1 MTRTVDLHHH
11 AIPDFYWEA
20 SNEDGNAAGG
30 ITPPR
35 WSLEGAIA
43 YLDEA
48 RIDAA
53 VPSISTPG
61 VHFGDDAAARTLAR
75 KVNEYLADLRRDR
88 PDRFGAFATLPLPDI
103 EGSLNEIAHAI
114 EVLELDGV
122 ALLTNADGSYLGDA
136 RFDPIF
142 AELQRRAAVV
152 FVHPTA
158 SPDAIAHTLDLPDSL
173 LDYPVDT
180 SRAIAKLHYS
190 NTFAR
195 TPDVKYLFAHAG
207 GTIPFVA
214 SRFAIVDEMDVI
226 PGAQERGAFGDAL
239 PRLYWDT
246 ASAFSDP
253 VLHMLRSVTGIGNVV
268 FGTDY
273 PYPRDA
279 ISIAG
284 LRQLQHT
291 AELDE
296 SERRGVLGGSA
307 ARLIPRLAGGS
318 ESLSPVGRAH
328 AIFAAF
334 DAKDIAG
341 LAAMMTDDV
350 RLQLG
355 NADPVEGKSAF
366 VEALQ
371 TFFASVARFRHVV
384 TNVWSDR
391 DALIAELEVHYT
403 RLDGAELTLPVCNV
417 FRLRDGSV
425 ADYRVYMD
433 IAPVYA

>member
-1 MTRTVDLHHH
+1 MSRTIDLHHH

-48 RIDAA
+48 HIDAA

-61 VHFGDDAAARTLAR
+61 VHFGDDAAARSLAS
-75 KVNEYLADLRRDR
+75 KVNEYLAEIKRDR
-88 PDRFGAFATLPLPDI
+88 PDRFGAFAILPLPDI
-103 EGSLNEIAHAI
+103 EGSLEQIAYALD
-114 EVLELDGV
+114 VLELDGV
-122 ALLTNADGSYLGDA
+122 SMLTNAGGSYLGDA
-136 RFDPIF
+136 RFDPVF
-142 AELQRRAAVV
+142 EELQQRAAVV

-158 SPDAIAHTLDLPDSL
+158 SPDPIAHTLDLPDSL

-195 TPDVKYLFAHAG
+195 TPDVRYVFSHAG

-214 SRFAIVDEMDVI
+214 SRFSIVDDMDVI
-226 PGAQERGAFGDAL
+226 PGAQERGAFADAL
-239 PRLYWDT
+239 PRLFWDT

-253 VLHMLRSVTGIGNVV
+253 VLHMLRSVTGLGTVV

-284 LRQLQHT
+284 LRQLRHT
-291 AELDE
+291 SELGDG
-296 SERRGVLGGSA
+296 ERRGVLGDTA
-307 ARLIPRLAGGS
+307 ARLIPRLA
-318 ESLSPVGRAH
+318 ES
-328 AIFAAF
+328 
-334 DAKDIAG
+334 
-341 LAAMMTDDV
+341 
-350 RLQLG
+350 
-355 NADPVEGKSAF
+355 
-366 VEALQ
+366 
-371 TFFASVARFRHVV
+371 
-384 TNVWSDR
+384 
-391 DALIAELEVHYT
+391 ALIA
-403 RLDGAELTLPVCNV
+403 
-417 FRLRDGSV
+417 
-425 ADYRVYMD
+425 
-433 IAPVYA
+433 

>member
-1 MTRTVDLHHH
+1 MSVTVDLHHH
-11 AIPDFYWEA
+11 VIPDFYWEA

-35 WSLEGAIA
+35 WSLDRAIA

-48 RIDAA
+48 NIDVA

-61 VHFGDDAAARTLAR
+61 VHFGDDAAARKLAR
-75 KVNEYLADLRRDR
+75 RVNEFLADIKRDR
-88 PDRFGAFATLPLPDI
+88 PDRFGALAALPLPDV
-103 EGSLNEIAHAI
+103 EGSLEEIAYAFD
-114 EVLELDGV
+114 VLELDGV
-122 ALLTNADGSYLGDA
+122 SVMTNAGDRYLGDT

-142 AELQRRAAVV
+142 AELQQRAAVV

-158 SPDAIAHTLDLPDSL
+158 SPDPIAHTLDLPDSL

-180 SRAIAKLHYS
+180 SRAVAKLHYS

-195 TPDVKYLFAHAG
+195 TPDVKYVFAHAG

-214 SRFAIVDEMDVI
+214 SRFGIVDEMDVI
-226 PGAQERGAFGDAL
+226 PGAQDRGAFADAL

-246 ASAFSDP
+246 ASAFGDP
-253 VLHMLRSVTGIGNVV
+253 VLHMLRSVTGLGNVV

-284 LRQLQHT
+284 LRQLERT
-291 AELDE
+291 PELDDD
-296 SERRGVLGGSA
+296 ERRAILGASA
-307 ARLIPRLAGGS
+307 ARLIPRLARAADPV
-318 ESLSPVGRAH
+318 SPVDRAH

-355 NADPVEGKSAF
+355 NADPVEGKPAF

-371 TFFASVARFRHVV
+371 AFFSSVARFRHGV

-391 DALIAELEVHYT
+391 DTLIAELEVHYT
-403 RLDGAELTLPVCNV
+403 RIDGAELMLPVCNL

>member
-1 MTRTVDLHHH
+1 MTFTVDLHHH
-11 AIPDFYWEA
+11 VIPAFYWEA

-35 WSLEGAIA
+35 WSLDGAIA

-48 RIDAA
+48 GIDVA

-75 KVNEYLADLRRDR
+75 EVNEYLAGVKHDR

-103 EGSLNEIAHAI
+103 DGTLDQIAYALD
-114 EVLELDGV
+114 VLALDGV
-122 ALLTNADGSYLGDA
+122 SIFTNADGAYLGDS

-142 AELQRRAAVV
+142 AELQRRSAVV
-152 FVHPTA
+152 FVHPAA
-158 SPDAIAHTLDLPDSL
+158 SPDPIAHALGLPDSL

-195 TPDVKYLFAHAG
+195 TPDIKYVFVHAG
-207 GTIPFVA
+207 GTIPFLA

-226 PGAQERGAFGDAL
+226 PGAQERGAFADAL

-253 VLHMLRSVTGIGNVV
+253 VLHMLRSVAGLGNVM

-279 ISIAG
+279 ISIGG
-284 LRQLQHT
+284 LRQLQNT
-291 AELDE
+291 GELDDG
-296 SERRGVLGGSA
+296 ERHAVLGGSA
-307 ARLIPRLAGGS
+307 ARLIPRLARV
-318 ESLSPVGRAH
+318 ES
-328 AIFAAF
+328 
-334 DAKDIAG
+334 
-341 LAAMMTDDV
+341 
-350 RLQLG
+350 
-355 NADPVEGKSAF
+355 
-366 VEALQ
+366 
-371 TFFASVARFRHVV
+371 
-384 TNVWSDR
+384 
-391 DALIAELEVHYT
+391 
-403 RLDGAELTLPVCNV
+403 TL
-417 FRLRDGSV
+417 
-425 ADYRVYMD
+425 
-433 IAPVYA
+433 

>member
-1 MTRTVDLHHH
+1 MSLTIDLHQHV
-11 AIPDFYWEA
+11 IPDFYWEA

-35 WSLEGAIA
+35 WSLDGTIA
-43 YLDEA
+43 YLDVA
-48 RIDAA
+48 RIDVA

-75 KVNEYLADLRRDR
+75 RVNEFLADIKRRR
-88 PDRFGAFATLPLPDI
+88 PDRFGGFAALPLPDL
-103 EGSLNEIAHAI
+103 EGSLEQI
-114 EVLELDGV
+114 EYALDVLELDGV
-122 ALLTNADGSYLGDA
+122 SIMTNAGGSYLGDG

-158 SPDAIAHTLDLPDSL
+158 SPDPIAHTLGLPDAL

-190 NTFAR
+190 NTFAK
-195 TPDVKYLFAHAG
+195 TPDIKYVFVHAG

-214 SRFAIVDEMDVI
+214 SRFAIVDEMNVI
-226 PGAQERGAFGDAL
+226 PGAQERGAFADTL

-253 VLHMLRSVTGIGNVV
+253 VLHMLRSVTGLGNVM

-284 LRQLQHT
+284 LRQLQNT
-291 AELDE
+291 SELDD
-296 SERRGVLGGSA
+296 SERRGVLGASA
-307 ARLIPRLAGGS
+307 TRLIPRLAPAQS
-318 ESLSPVGRAH
+318 TP
-328 AIFAAF
+328 
-334 DAKDIAG
+334 
-341 LAAMMTDDV
+341 
-350 RLQLG
+350 
-355 NADPVEGKSAF
+355 
-366 VEALQ
+366 
-371 TFFASVARFRHVV
+371 
-384 TNVWSDR
+384 
-391 DALIAELEVHYT
+391 
-403 RLDGAELTLPVCNV
+403 
-417 FRLRDGSV
+417 
-425 ADYRVYMD
+425 
-433 IAPVYA
+433 